1 MEVCSR
7 DTAWE
12 RKMNHKKLINDDWT
26 SSPNARAED
35 GLQRPGGWRELRD
48 AVLIPLGFI
57 IALCLLVLCL

>member
-1 MEVCSR
+1 
-7 DTAWE
+7 
-12 RKMNHKKLINDDWT
+12 MNHKKLINDDWT
-26 SSPNARAED
+26 YSPNARAED